1 MTTGDSPDPAADSD
15 AAPAAGLT
23 GIDRFMGLLLLGSVA
38 LLLAGWLLP
47 VMTVETLFIFEDEV
61 SILTACYRLLENGD
75 FLLFAVVTTFTILFP
90 TAKLVLAYLAL
101 RRINRAESGLLR
113 AVRWI
118 ETVGKWSM
126 LDVFVVALVVVV
138 IKMSAV
144 SDISI
149 EPGLYVF
156 IAAVVASMLV
166 VRRICHLASAGRA
179 APPDSA

>member
-1 MTTGDSPDPAADSD
+1 MSTGDNPDPGNDPD
-15 AAPAAGLT
+15 AGPAAGLT
-23 GIDRFMGLLLLGSVA
+23 GLDRYMGLLLLGSVA

-61 SILTACYRLLENGD
+61 SILAACYRLLENGD
-75 FLLFAVVTTFTILFP
+75 FLLFTVVTVFTIIFP
-90 TAKLVLAYLAL
+90 TAKLTLAYLAL
-101 RRINRAESGLLR
+101 RRINRAGSGLLR
-113 AVRWI
+113 AVQWI

-166 VRRICHLASAGRA
+166 VRRICRLAVSRVEN
-179 APPDSA
+179 

>member
-1 MTTGDSPDPAADSD
+1 MTAGDSPDPETDTD
-15 AAPAAGLT
+15 AAPGLT

-61 SILTACYRLLENGD
+61 SILAACYRLLENGD
-75 FLLFAVVTTFTILFP
+75 ILLFSVVTIFTILFP

-101 RRINRAESGLLR
+101 RRINRAGPGLLR
-113 AVRWI
+113 AIQWI

-156 IAAVVASMLV
+156 IAAVAASMLV
-166 VRRICHLASAGRA
+166 VRRICHLASTVQS
-179 APPDSA
+179 APPD